1 MRMRL
6 LAVSLVALASM
17 PQVRA
22 TPGDL
27 EGVWAFATLTPLE
40 RPAEFEGKS
49 LVTDAVASSND

>member
-1 MRMRL
+1 MRL

-49 LVTDAVASSND
+49 LVTDAEASSND